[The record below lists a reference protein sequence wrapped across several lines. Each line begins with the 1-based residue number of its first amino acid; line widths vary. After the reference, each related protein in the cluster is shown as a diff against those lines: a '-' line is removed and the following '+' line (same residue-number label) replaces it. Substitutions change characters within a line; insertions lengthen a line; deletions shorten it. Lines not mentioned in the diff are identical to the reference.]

1 MTGLDELEL
10 DALTE
15 IFNVGVGLAADA
27 LHQMLGEHIPLSVPQ
42 VELTSQIQAQKQF
55 LAREQSE
62 LCVVQQTYT
71 GDFTTEALLVFAD
84 SDSLKLVRMMVGADL
99 PAEELAALRQ
109 DALGEMG
116 NIVLNAV
123 ISNLSTS
130 LSLPLEGS
138 IPQVSN
144 TTAAQLFDHGTDAM
158 PGQEAQVLA
167 LMIDFALSSQNVQAH
182 LIFLLNS
189 TSTAQ
194 LRQHLARSM

>member
-42 VELTSQIQAQKQF
+42 VELTSQRHAQEQF
-55 LAREQSE
+55 VARAQSD
-62 LCVVQQTYT
+62 LCVVRQTYT
-71 GDFTTEALLVFAD
+71 GEFTTEALLVFAD
-84 SDSLKLVRMMVGADL
+84 SDSLKLVRMMVGVDL
-99 PAEELAALRQ
+99 PADELSALRQ

-138 IPQVSN
+138 IPQVN
-144 TTAAQLFDHGTDAM
+144 ETTAARLFGHDANATEA
-158 PGQEAQVLA
+158 PGSQVLA
-167 LMIDFALSSQNVQAH
+167 LMIDFALSSQNIQAH
-182 LIFLLNS
+182 LVFLLD
-189 TSTAQ
+189 TVSTAQ
-194 LRQHLARSM
+194 LRQYLARSM